1 MDFLISHSS
10 REIYFITLNLLSG
23 SWVFYVPLSLISRSK
38 MDGIL
43 PVHRGSDVISVMFCK
58 LGKFILVD
66 FKKELCPEKDKCCT
80 Y

>member
-1 MDFLISHSS
+1 
-10 REIYFITLNLLSG
+10 
-23 SWVFYVPLSLISRSK
+23 

-66 FKKELCPEKDKCCT
+66 FKKELCPEKDNAALIRIVWRT
-80 Y
+80 EIQVYIS